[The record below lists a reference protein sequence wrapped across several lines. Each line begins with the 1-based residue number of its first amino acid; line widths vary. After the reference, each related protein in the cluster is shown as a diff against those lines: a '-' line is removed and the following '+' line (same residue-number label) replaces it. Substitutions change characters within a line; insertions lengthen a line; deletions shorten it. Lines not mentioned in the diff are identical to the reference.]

1 MADVMKPLPEPTNGV
16 DTVTNAGD
24 QVQSV
29 DATEEREN
37 ELTDND
43 EDTKSNTE
51 DVNNDGV
58 GNVEPDTPGKDET
71 DGDAVV
77 GKKHNEDDLNSEN
90 GESRKNEDD
99 TSFED
104 KDKISNVD
112 ESVNDK
118 DNTTCDEDVTG
129 TETQTEE
136 EEEEEEG
143 IEINENDIVKA
154 TDVFGKGKRQH
165 VKKVDGEYTDDFE
178 TADSTPQRQ
187 TNRKASM
194 MTEEQRELLLKPFK
208 EGWRREVVFRST
220 YTPVTKHGAMKSIPA
235 DVYYHPP
242 EGRKLRSMVD
252 ITKYLVMTNSDLT
265 IDNFSFLRK
274 PILEPPFEVVRS
286 SGSVGRGNFGSPKTP
301 RLHRESKPQVVI
313 ERDGEE
319 KELSVGGPIRI
330 SQTGFIKRKR
340 GRPPSGINKNLM
352 PRTGIPRKRGR
363 PPSTK
368 RVEIIKLSSGDSE
381 IPKVEST
388 DSSSPSEPSPKR
400 SKPTARKST
409 TQGVP
414 KPFKPAKQLES
425 PESLEEL
432 CNLNCPGRNLVPPSL
447 QCLVCLC
454 LFHPECVNTDPD
466 IEDFVCL
473 RCVTGSAAV
482 QKPKPK
488 TLKLIP
494 ITMQNINGKPI
505 TANIPVIK
513 SINTTRLTPEIPVSS
528 NSVTTTNTVT
538 VKQEPMDTEEY
549 GQTKGKNTVSST
561 TMGTLKSVLD
571 KRSVIVTTTPMPVLL
586 NSFSGSQ
593 ASLAFNGSSPQIN
606 VSSSNTVVSPN
617 PAAFTAIPNLPI
629 FNPLNAPNLLSQIQV
644 SPNIVNQPTAFSST
658 KISYSLPS
666 VSPVTQPPP
675 PKLTAA
681 PTPKSSPG
689 PGGIEIT
696 QTSKNGQLLTLPSA
710 VAKRLNLKQ
719 PLALKI
725 NNMQITVPPSCLLV
739 TADGLKVFLPPK
751 TFPVQLGETAKLCV
765 TVTNDKSS
773 SPNTKISVNIGS
785 STPKEKNDSP
795 DSKKGRSQRHW
806 KAGINPANCQIKK
819 LYGGFDCMLCI
830 FQYLNMHDLA
840 RVSLVCPT
848 WRALAKSPMLWHEVK
863 LRNVRVAD
871 WKKAVR
877 FLLQRAVHTL
887 NLRGL
892 EHYESRNHTW
902 HQFLSVVP
910 QLTCIQNIHF
920 GLVPG
925 SVLQHV
931 CEKMPHLEV
940 FTAEWISDYD
950 DDQKW
955 DHVTKLNIGKFSS
968 LPNLTEL
975 KLRGVVGL
983 ALPSFTLSGGLDDLS
998 SLKHL
1003 RKLSLT
1009 TLTNVEEAEFAFL
1022 EKMEQLECLELGDC
1036 PRWTSKTYSL
1046 LSNLKNLR
1054 ILRLENGGD
1063 IESDE
1068 GLGEALSQIKSLE
1081 RLELIMFVLPE
1092 NVKGLDH
1099 LKTLVIWPN
1108 TQKTSPIP
1116 GKVNSNMMK
1125 VVSGL
1130 KQLEKLEWGIMNN
1143 SSTSI
1148 ILDNESSN
1156 TEWIPFLP
1164 NVEETSSDSSS
1175 TAEYISVIQ
1184 FTSNLTKALPNT
1196 RIKVYNSSVIQQESE
1211 I

>member
-1 MADVMKPLPEPTNGV
+1 MADIMKPLSEPTNSV
-16 DTVTNAGD
+16 DTVTNVGD

-29 DATEEREN
+29 DATEQRQVEF
-37 ELTDND
+37 TGND

-51 DVNNDGV
+51 DVSNDGV
-58 GNVEPDTPGKDET
+58 EIDEPSESGKDET
-71 DGDAVV
+71 DGDAGV
-77 GKKHNEDDLNSEN
+77 GKKDNEIDLNSEN
-90 GESRKNEDD
+90 EESKNNEDD

-104 KDKISNVD
+104 KDKDSNVN
-112 ESVNDK
+112 ESVNEK
-118 DNTTCDEDVTG
+118 DSMVCEEVAG
-129 TETQTEE
+129 TETQTE

-165 VKKVDGEYTDDFE
+165 VKKVDGEYTDNFE
-178 TADSTPQRQ
+178 TRDSTPQRQ
-187 TNRKASM
+187 TNRKVSV

-220 YTPVTKHGAMKSIPA
+220 YTPVTKHGAMKSVPA

-286 SGSVGRGNFGSPKTP
+286 SGSVGRGGFGSPKTP
-301 RLHRESKPQVVI
+301 RLNKESKPQVVI

-319 KELSVGGPIRI
+319 KELSDGGQIRI
-330 SQTGFIKRKR
+330 SQAGFIRRKR
-340 GRPPSGINKNLM
+340 GRPPSGINKNLL

-363 PPSTK
+363 PPSSKT
-368 RVEIIKLSSGDSE
+368 VEIIKLSSGDSE

-414 KPFKPAKQLES
+414 KPFKPAKQIES
-425 PESLEEL
+425 AENLEEL

-466 IEDFVCL
+466 TEDFVCL

-482 QKPKPK
+482 KKPKPQ
-488 TLKLIP
+488 TVKLFP
-494 ITMQNINGKPI
+494 IAMQNINGKPI
-505 TANIPVIK
+505 SANIPVIK
-513 SINTTRLTPEIPVSS
+513 SISATRLTPEIPVSS
-528 NSVTTTNTVT
+528 NSITTTSTVK
-538 VKQEPMDTEEY
+538 VKQEPMDTEDY
-549 GQTKGKNTVSST
+549 GQAKGKNAVSST

-571 KRSVIVTTTPMPVLL
+571 KRSIVVTTSPMPVLL

-593 ASLAFNGSSPQIN
+593 ASLAFNGSSPQIS
-606 VSSSNTVVSPN
+606 VSSSNALVAPN

-629 FNPLNAPNLLSQIQV
+629 FNPLNAPNLLNQLHV
-644 SPNIVNQPTAFSST
+644 SPNVVNQPTAFTSA
-658 KISYSLPS
+658 KVNYSLPS
-666 VSPVTQPPP
+666 ISPVTQPP

-681 PTPKSSPG
+681 PTPKSSPDNS
-689 PGGIEIT
+689 GIEIT

-785 STPKEKNDSP
+785 STQKEKTDSP
-795 DSKKGRSQRHW
+795 DSKKSRPQRQW
-806 KAGINPANCQIKK
+806 RAGINPANCQIKK

-840 RVSLVCPT
+840 RVSLVCRT
-848 WRALAKSPMLWHEVK
+848 WRALAQSPMLWQEVK

-877 FLLQRAVHTL
+877 FLLQRAAHSL

-902 HQFLSVVP
+902 HQFLSVLP

-950 DDQKW
+950 DEQKW

-968 LPNLTEL
+968 LPNLSEL

-998 SLKHL
+998 SLKQL

-1009 TLTNVEEAEFAFL
+1009 TLTNVEESEFAFL

-1046 LSNLKNLR
+1046 FSNLKNLR
-1054 ILRLENGGD
+1054 ILRLENGGNV
-1063 IESDE
+1063 ESDE

-1092 NVKGLDH
+1092 TVKGLDH
-1099 LKTLVIWPN
+1099 IKTLVIWPN
-1108 TQKTSPIP
+1108 TQKTSPTP
-1116 GKVNSNMMK
+1116 GKVNSNMLKM
-1125 VVSGL
+1125 VSGL
-1130 KQLEKLEWGIMNN
+1130 KHLEKLEWGIMNN

-1148 ILDNESSN
+1148 ILDNETSN

-1164 NVEETSSDSSS
+1164 NTEETSPGGSS

-1184 FTSNLTKALPNT
+1184 FTANLTKALPNT

-1211 I
+1211 M